1 MDDVRAWKAAL
12 DVTAL
17 ALSDDTKAKKGQM
30 QIVATA
36 THYRVFS
43 PSWLKWLHRLTKM
56 DAIFFIRRVSQAGLA
71 KKSVDHSWR
80 MLLVCAIIA
89 PRSDTA
95 SVHNNVR
102 RPALVISKAG
112 FFVRRPLRSVTIF

>member
-36 THYRVFS
+36 THYHADYVD
-43 PSWLKWLHRLTKM
+43 PSWSKSLHRLTKIGRH
-56 DAIFFIRRVSQAGLA
+56 IFYSQG
-71 KKSVDHSWR
+71 
-80 MLLVCAIIA
+80 
-89 PRSDTA
+89 
-95 SVHNNVR
+95 
-102 RPALVISKAG
+102 
-112 FFVRRPLRSVTIF
+112 